1 MTNYT
6 TRELL
11 TELIAHY
18 STQIH
23 RIDGLYTCLT
33 GLAQE
38 GRLDTRHPYVF
49 VLTAAWEQH
58 VAPSHGGWHSFA
70 HPDPAD
76 AEAPAKFAD
85 NLKCAASGK
94 QLEFQSRNLVADF
107 GRDTLTIQTFAP
119 VGVMTNS
126 IGTELASCAIAR
138 LGHLFGKQFAEVKAL
153 TAVLLPPEP
162 NAPLSFVDGAVPETW
177 HEQISGGTIN

>member
-11 TELIAHY
+11 TELISHY
-18 STQIH
+18 STRIH
-23 RIDGLYTCLT
+23 RIAGLYTCLT

-38 GRLDTRHPYVF
+38 GRLNTGHPYVF
-49 VLTAAWEQH
+49 VLTAAWEQP

-70 HPDPAD
+70 HLDPAD
-76 AEAPAKFAD
+76 AEALAKFAD

-94 QLEFQSRNLVADF
+94 QLEFQDRNLVAYF

-119 VGVMTNS
+119 VGVMTDS

-153 TAVLLPPEP
+153 AAVLFPREP
-162 NAPLSFVDGAVPETW
+162 NAPLSFVDGAVPEKW
-177 HEQISGGTIN
+177 HEQISGGTMN

>member
-6 TRELL
+6 TRELV
-11 TELIAHY
+11 TEIIAHY

-23 RIDGLYTCLT
+23 RIAGLYTCLT
-33 GLAQE
+33 GFAQE
-38 GRLDTRHPYVF
+38 GRLSTRHPYAF
-49 VLTAAWEQH
+49 VLTAAWEQP
-58 VAPSHGGWHSFA
+58 VAGSHGGWHSFA
-70 HPDPAD
+70 HLDPAD
-76 AEAPAKFAD
+76 AEAPAKFAG

-126 IGTELASCAIAR
+126 IGTELASCAVAR

-162 NAPLSFVDGAVPETW
+162 NAPLSFVDGAVPEKW
-177 HEQISGGTIN
+177 HEQISGGTMN